1 MRYDDKGKKIENFI
15 LNQDPYNKSPILI
28 TGKNFGCG
36 SSREH
41 APWALLDFGIKCII
55 GSSFADIFYN
65 NCFKNGMLP
74 IVLDTKIIE
83 QLIQYSERKESI
95 EVNLVEQEIIFG
107 NNKIKFEIDSY
118 KKKCLINGL
127 DDIGISLEKSEK
139 INTYENKI
147 KKHKPWLN

>member
-1 MRYDDKGKKIENFI
+1 
-15 LNQDPYNKSPILI
+15 
-28 TGKNFGCG
+28 
-36 SSREH
+36 
-41 APWALLDFGIKCII
+41 
-55 GSSFADIFYN
+55 
-65 NCFKNGMLP
+65 MLP